1 MAGFYMKRSTG
12 QKWVKRLVKKF
23 PNKSEHWT
31 VKDFTGATHD
41 FKQIK

>member
-1 MAGFYMKRSTG
+1 MAGFYRKRSTG

-23 PNKSEHWT
+23 PNKSKHGT